1 MLAPLNSTMIAVAMP
16 QVMDEFA
23 VGFRSTGWLVTAYLI
38 AMASLQ
44 PVAGNIGDR
53 IGRRRLVLGGL
64 VCFGCAS
71 LAAAVA
77 PHLWLLIALRTLQ
90 AVAAALIVPN
100 GAALIRAVVP
110 EERRGGRFG
119 LIGTAV
125 ALAAAVGPPF
135 GSVLITIA
143 SWHAV
148 FYVNLVL
155 ILPALA
161 IGWRCLPRDGATA
174 GRQVFDVLGA
184 IMLPTMLMVLTGWLI
199 WIARHPTWWALGVGG
214 LVVLMLATV
223 FLRWECRHPDPVL
236 QPRLFRRRAFA
247 AANGG
252 IALGNLA
259 MYTVLLAVPLLL
271 ASRTA
276 SSTLQTGI
284 IITAMSGAMI
294 VASPLG
300 GWLAD
305 RCGRRLPTIAGLALL
320 TLGALPMAV
329 AGAEIMLPPLVLG
342 LVFVGVGIGMAM
354 PGLQSTAVES
364 VREEEAGVA
373 SGIYSTSRYLGS
385 IVGSAILAGLLGS
398 DRRNAD
404 GLGSVFV
411 IVCAAAAVATVVG
424 MGLRARPEAH
434 GANGCRASSVDGRWG
449 KRRGGAA

>member
-1 MLAPLNSTMIAVAMP
+1 MGAEPLVVLTVALGTMLAPLNSTMIAVALP
-16 QVMDEFA
+16 QVMDEFR
-23 VGFRSTGWLVTAYLI
+23 VGFRSAGWLVTAYLI

-71 LAAAVA
+71 VAAAIA
-77 PHLWLLIALRTLQ
+77 PYLWLLIVWRTLQ

-110 EERRGGRFG
+110 EERRAGKFG

-155 ILPALA
+155 VLPALA

-174 GRQVFDVLGA
+174 GGRVFDVPGA
-184 IMLPTMLMVLTGWLI
+184 LMLPTILTVITGLLI
-199 WIARHPTWWALGVGG
+199 WSTRRPTWWVLAGGG
-214 LVVLMLATV
+214 LVVLTLATV
-223 FLRWECRHPDPVL
+223 CLWWECRHPDPVL

-259 MYTVLLAVPLLL
+259 MYTVLLAVPLLF
-271 ASRTA
+271 ASRA
-276 SSTLQTGI
+276 APSTLQAGI
-284 IITAMSGAMI
+284 ILTAMTGAMI

-305 RCGRRLPTIAGLALL
+305 RWGRRLPTIAGLALL
-320 TLGALPMAV
+320 TLGTLPMAM
-329 AGAEIMLPPLVLG
+329 AGADIMLPPLALG
-342 LVFVGVGIGMAM
+342 LVGIGIGIGMAM

-364 VREEEAGVA
+364 VHTADAGVA
-373 SGIYSTSRYLGS
+373 AGIYSTSRYLGS
-385 IVGSAILAGLLGS
+385 IVGSAILAGSLGA
-398 DRRNAD
+398 DRRNTD
-404 GLGSVFV
+404 SLGSVFM
-411 IVCAAAAVATVVG
+411 IVCAAAALATVVSL
-424 MGLRARPEAH
+424 GLRARPEAH
-434 GANGCRASSVDGRWG
+434 GGYGC
-449 KRRGGAA
+449 